1 MGYEP
6 SGHDEEPNTSDLI
19 LRILA
24 SVKPESEFLENEIF
38 TGNQVLDSLDLIRL
52 VGAIDEA
59 FGISIQGFDLVPN
72 NFESVKAISALV
84 KKYKQE
90 VSPDG

>member
-1 MGYEP
+1 VDFEGSSVAEEP
-6 SGHDEEPNTSDLI
+6 STTDLI

-24 SVKPESEFLENEIF
+24 SVKPECEFSEHEMF
-38 TGNQVLDSLDLIRL
+38 TGNQLLDSLDLIRT
-52 VGAIDEA
+52 VGELDGA
-59 FGISIQGFDLVPN
+59 FDISIQGFELVPQ

-84 KKYKQE
+84 QKYKKA